1 MTTWKRYQPI
11 IRECG
16 NVAIGT
22 HLSRATGESV
32 EQVRKNLRELCAK
45 GLLTRQGKRWYRMPS

>member
-22 HLSRATGESV
+22 HLARVTGES
-32 EQVRKNLRELCAK
+32 EKIVRRNLRELCAK
-45 GLLTRQGKRWYRMPS
+45 GLLTRQGMQRYRVAQ